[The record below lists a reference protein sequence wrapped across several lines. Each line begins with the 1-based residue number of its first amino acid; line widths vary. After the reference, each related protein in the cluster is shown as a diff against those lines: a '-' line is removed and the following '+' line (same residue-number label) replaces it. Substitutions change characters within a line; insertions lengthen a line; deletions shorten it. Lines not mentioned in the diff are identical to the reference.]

1 MEVEM
6 NKNRVIPLIFTVLI
20 TGVGLLFLV
29 AVVFDLPRL
38 GVKSLG
44 SYVLSAV
51 SLFFILFGFTYG
63 YLLATGRLE
72 KEGRTI
78 VEVRQE
84 AVKKMRDQT
93 LLARLATGDTDPVVR
108 EAAQERLQ
116 ELRT

>member
-6 NKNRVIPLIFTVLI
+6 NKNSVIPLIFTVLI

-29 AVVFDLPRL
+29 AAVFDLPRL
-38 GVKSLG
+38 GVKPPG
-44 SYVLSAV
+44 SYLLSGV
-51 SLFFILFGFTYG
+51 SLFFILFGITYG
-63 YLLATGRLE
+63 YLLVTGRL
-72 KEGRTI
+72 KKKGRTI

-84 AVKKMRDQT
+84 AVKKMQDQT

-108 EAAQERLQ
+108 EAAEERLQ